1 VNVYV
6 DSSVLLRWLLKQPEA
21 IQDWGDWEIAVTSA
35 LTRVEARR
43 TVDRLRVQRTLLDEE
58 ISRLALLLR
67 AALAPITEVPLS
79 SAILERAGSPLPTAL
94 GALDAIHLA
103 TALAWIE
110 DRGEPLTFLTHDR
123 QLAIGA
129 QACGLDVGPASP
141 RPRRR

>member
-6 DSSVLLRWLLKQPEA
+6 DSSVLMRWLLKQPDA
-21 IQDWGDWEIAVTSA
+21 IQDWGGWEIAVTSA
-35 LTRVEARR
+35 LTRVHVRR
-43 TVDRLRVQRTLLDEE
+43 TLDRMRVQRALLDEE

-67 AALAPITEVPLS
+67 AALAPITEVRLS
-79 SAILERAGSPLPTAL
+79 PVVLERAASPLPTAL

-103 TALAWIE
+103 TALAWVE